1 MTRNRIRA
9 AGVLCLA
16 IPLAACSMFGRV
28 LTASPTEQQSLKTQT
43 AECRN
48 FTKVATTQHDPMW
61 CWAACAEMIH
71 TYYGRKITQEE
82 IVAQIMSATSAEDG
96 NSQAAATNRQILL
109 ALHPDYQQ
117 EKARYTARLKQRGV
131 NASLTIDAEQYISS
145 QLEPYTVNT
154 DAAIDS
160 LRRRQPLIAALRD
173 DRTSTLGHAYVMY
186 GATYVERPPDARRDL
201 NRELQGW
208 FKDAAS
214 VVPYRYGLVSVELI
228 DPYTGESVTMD
239 AETFGARMDFM
250 ISRESAR
257 RALEDEYKSIGG

>member
-9 AGVLCLA
+9 AAALCLA
-16 IPLAACSMFGRV
+16 LPLAACSMFGRV
-28 LTASPTEQQSLKTQT
+28 LTASPSEQQSLKTQT

-48 FTKVATTQHDPMW
+48 FTRVATTQRDPMW

-71 TYYGRKITQEE
+71 AYYGRTITQEE

-96 NSQAAATNRQILL
+96 NSQAAATNRQMLL

-117 EKARYTARLKQRGV
+117 EKARYMSRLKARG
-131 NASLTIDAEQYISS
+131 AGSSLRIDTELYISS

-160 LRRRQPLIAALRD
+160 LRRREPLIAALRE
-173 DRTSTLGHAYVMY
+173 DRSSTLGHAYVLF
-186 GATYVERPPDARRDL
+186 GATYVVRPPDSRRDL

-208 FKDAAS
+208 FRDAAT

-228 DPYTGESVTMD
+228 DPYTGQSVTLD
-239 AETFGARMDFM
+239 AETFGSRMDFM
-250 ISRESAR
+250 ISRDSAR
-257 RALEDEYKSIGG
+257 RALEDEYKAIGG